1 MDVRGQLDAQLVIT
15 VSVSHP
21 LLMSVTKRGQ
31 VSCDRLAQHVAA
43 GEAPGDT
50 SMNAAGSRLS
60 ARLPAFRTGMAVTL
74 FLSGVV
80 GATVAFADDDDIN
93 FRPGNL
99 LVSRSV
105 YDNNPAN
112 VVAGATL
119 MPPNCVAPNC
129 VTATDSGAYP
139 FVFNNSL
146 VDGSFG
152 ITAKILLDQLEPSG
166 KFINSLE
173 VELPHRSER
182 RNQSAGNQV
191 VTSFPSKSEIALN
204 LSTDGRVVTFMGY
217 LAPLNALDVSNSNTP
232 AVVDPTNP
240 VPGSFSRVVA
250 EVDAHGHFHFTKINA
265 YSGNNGRAAILNN
278 KDGANVLYMT
288 GNAGNG
294 ANPQPNGIIIGAG
307 TQIATPVRAP
317 LDAQDPG
324 LPIPVGS
331 FSITQ
336 LGLKADKV
344 GKDTN
349 FRGLT
354 IANDVLYTTK
364 GSGGNGINTVYFID
378 TTGFDANGKPLA
390 CPSGVGLPGAT
401 ATLPTAPI
409 FYDATKLQT
418 LGVTPYNMCVLKG
431 FPTTLAKTTTAFP
444 FGVWFAN
451 ATTLYVADEG
461 NGTNTFDPASGKFT
475 AAAAQTTAGLQK
487 WVFDAGLGAW
497 KLAYV
502 LQAGLN
508 LGVPY
513 TIDGYPTGQ
522 NPKTGLPWAP
532 AADGLRNI
540 IGRVNRD
547 GTATIWAITSTV
559 SGNGDQGADP
569 NQLVMITDR
578 LAATAPAGES
588 FKVVRTARFGEV
600 LRGVSFTPGTDR
612 DRLADVDDHRGDA
625 DHDH

>member
-1 MDVRGQLDAQLVIT
+1 MKV
-15 VSVSHP
+15 
-21 LLMSVTKRGQ
+21 
-31 VSCDRLAQHVAA
+31 
-43 GEAPGDT
+43 
-50 SMNAAGSRLS
+50 AGSRLS
-60 ARLPAFRTGMAVTL
+60 ARLPAFRTGMAITL

-80 GATVAFADDDDIN
+80 GATGALADDDDNN

-105 YDNNPAN
+105 YDNNPGN
-112 VVAGATL
+112 VVAGTTL
-119 MPPNCVAPNC
+119 LPPNCVAPNC

-139 FVFNNSL
+139 FVFNNDL

-152 ITAKILLDQLEPSG
+152 ITSKILLDQFEPSG
-166 KFINSLE
+166 RFVNSLE
-173 VELPHRSER
+173 VELPHTSDR
-182 RNQSAGNQV
+182 REQPAGNRI

-240 VPGSFSRVVA
+240 VPTSFYRVVA
-250 EVDAHGHFHFTKINA
+250 EVDAQGRFRFTKTNA

-278 KDGANVLYMT
+278 KDGANVVYMS

-294 ANPQPNGIIIGAG
+294 GNPQPNGIIIGAG
-307 TQIATPVRAP
+307 AQILTPARAP
-317 LDAQDPG
+317 LDAQPDPG
-324 LPIPVGS
+324 QPTPAGS
-331 FSITQ
+331 FSLTQ

-354 IANDVLYTTK
+354 VSNNVVYLTK
-364 GSGGNGINTVYFID
+364 GSGGNGVNTVYFID
-378 TTGFDANGKPLA
+378 TTGFDSNGKPLA
-390 CPSGVGLPGAT
+390 CPNGVGVPGAN

-409 FYDATKLQT
+409 VYDATKLQT
-418 LGVTPYNMCVLKG
+418 LGVTPYNMCILRG
-431 FPTTLAKTTTAFP
+431 FTTTPAKTATTSFP

-451 ATTLYVADEG
+451 ATTLYVTDEG
-461 NGTNTFDPASGKFT
+461 NATTTFDPVSGKFT

-487 WVFDAGLGAW
+487 WVFDSGLGAW

-508 LGVPY
+508 LGSPY
-513 TIDGYPTGQ
+513 TVDHYPTGQ
-522 NPKTGLPWAP
+522 NPKTSLPWAP
-532 AADGLRNI
+532 ATDGLRNLT
-540 IGRVNRD
+540 GRVNRD

-559 SGNGDQGADP
+559 SGGGDQGADP
-569 NQLVMITDR
+569 NQLVMITDQ
-578 LAATAPAGES
+578 LAASSAPAGES
-588 FKVVRTARFGEV
+588 FKVVRTAAFGEV

-612 DRLADVDDHRGDA
+612 DRFADADDHRGDGDR
-625 DHDH
+625 DHH